1 MTKQDIATRLYDK
14 IYSELTLTQARHATQ
29 ALIDVIYEAL
39 CMGESIYVRGFG
51 TLNVKDTPA
60 RCARNINKGTMMPL
74 PAAKRIKFKP
84 CRQLIRDI
92 NDNLTANNSYS
103 NLSDEPNRT

>member
-92 NDNLTANNSYS
+92 NYNLTANN
-103 NLSDEPNRT
+103 